1 MTLKSFTRDFQYP
14 VAHATRVSSLAVG
27 LQQAGAFVACFFIW
41 PIADRIGRK
50 LALQISS
57 LVFIIG
63 ALMETVNSHSMGV
76 FYAGRVIAGLGLGAA
91 SVVVPMFNAEMAPKE
106 LRGQI
111 GSFFQWFFTFGG
123 FEPWKDESDTLDLM
137 WDES

>member
-1 MTLKSFTRDFQYP
+1 MTLKSFVNDFKYST
-14 VAHATRVSSLAVG
+14 AHATRVSSLAVG

-50 LALQISS
+50 LSLQIASFI
-57 LVFIIG
+57 FIIG
-63 ALMETVNSHSMGV
+63 AIMETVNSHSMAV
-76 FYAGRVIAGLGLGAA
+76 FYAGRVIAGVGLGAA

-111 GSFFQWFFTFGG
+111 GSFFQWFYTFG
-123 FEPWKDESDTLDLM
+123 
-137 WDES
+137 